1 MQNMLHLLALKSVK
15 ALGNPKDIHG
25 YKVASKDPQFY
36 TDIFEIFFSFFLR
49 TMVIY
54 NANW

>member
-15 ALGNPKDIHG
+15 ALGNPKEIHG

-36 TDIFEIFFSFFLR
+36 TDIFEFFFQFF
-49 TMVIY
+49 
-54 NANW
+54 